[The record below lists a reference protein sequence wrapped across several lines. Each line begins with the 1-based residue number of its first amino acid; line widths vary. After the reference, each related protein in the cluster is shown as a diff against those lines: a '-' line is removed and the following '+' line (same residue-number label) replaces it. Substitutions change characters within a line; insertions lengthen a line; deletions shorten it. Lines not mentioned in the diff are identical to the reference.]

1 MLKLVSLF
9 ALLTACAAAPR
20 QPLTQVAPPQTQ
32 PAPKYE
38 LLVLDQTNGATTHT
52 IWIDGRSIQVGIAMR
67 GDDYK
72 VVRVD
77 PDGKLVDIFIPPLAI
92 PGVPAEAKAYNYWLP
107 PLTAESNQLF
117 VSASSHAGNTQYIA
131 TWTLTWN
138 RDRGAFEISKPHVEA
153 QPLGSCPACL
163 G

>member
-20 QPLTQVAPPQTQ
+20 QPMTSVAPPVAPQ
-32 PAPKYE
+32 PAENYE

-52 IWIDGRSIQVGIAMR
+52 IWVEGRSIEVGIAMR

-77 PDGKLVDIFIPPLAI
+77 NGKLVDIFLPPLAI

-107 PLTAESNQLF
+107 PLTAESNQFF
-117 VSASSHAGNTQYIA
+117 VSASSHAGNTQ
-131 TWTLTWN
+131 TS
-138 RDRGAFEISKPHVEA
+138 RPGR
-153 QPLGSCPACL
+153 
-163 G
+163 